1 MDGLEK
7 LSTTSLPSH
16 DNFYNKLKGVNIS
29 SVEYQY
35 CQQVWQDHNMTSFR
49 DFLEWYN
56 NKDVVPFLEALDKMF
71 HFYKEK
77 KIDMFKQG
85 ISVPGL
91 TLRYLF
97 KDIRKDF
104 FCLFPESHKDLYF
117 LFKNNIVG
125 GPSIIFHRY
134 QEKGRSRIRNGKKC
148 EQVLGFD
155 ANALYLWAIMQDMPT
170 GVVLRRREETGFR
183 REFTHYLQKTAA
195 GWLEWEGQTRG
206 YDIKHRL
213 NGFDYVEK
221 WECDWLKEQKRNPE
235 IKSFLKE
242 LYPYPTQDRFRMS
255 EESILSH
262 VKSGEV
268 FGVVECDIEVPPSL
282 RETFAEMP
290 PIFKNTEISLQDIG
304 EHMAQFIPKAVFCQF
319 GDEVSEARREGDKDP
334 AKSILADTMKLIG
347 NSAYGK
353 TVTNKEKHLDVVVC
367 NDDKVFQTINN
378 PFFRSL
384 SPLGNSKYEAD
395 LHKRVIDLDLPIQIG
410 FFVYQYAKL
419 RMLQFYYDFMLKFV
433 DPVDFEYCEMDT
445 DSAYIAIS
453 GTSLEDVIKPE
464 MRSFFEQE
472 KHLWFPRSD
481 TIEHKQYDKRTPG
494 LFKLEWQGDGI
505 VSLNSK
511 CYYCFGSDKEK
522 VSCKGVN
529 GNSAILTKDKFL
541 EVIQNKRSLQATNRG
556 FRMKSGQ
563 MQTYVQ
569 EKTALSYLYVKRK
582 VSNDGVSTTPLD
594 L

>member
-1 MDGLEK
+1 MELEGEYGSVGVGFDTGLRPQNFTPWSGVHVARFFFTSDGFCWLLYTWVEQFVPSLRAGTVSTQALPQAAPDFDLDEDPIQIPSAILEELMEDSPLQHLYRNNWGAIRTHHRRNNRVDVERYLLNQRPESVWVLDLITNMTVYVNKLRPFALLCLGIRGAKIEYLGQHKLLSVSVCSNVEGYETPHCFISEGDPASLVDEFITYCHEISQAAFANITNVFSFSGAISTLAELITNEETIATNNSDLHENDSNYLRNVLKPTLGGLLNYCRQIPVIGFNSGKYDINVMKGLMYQSLEKLHQNEDESAHDGYPAVSQVIKRNGDYMSISSKWLKFLDIKNYLAPGFSYKQFLEAYKCQEEKGFFPYDWMDGLEK

-206 YDIKHRL
+206 MI
-213 NGFDYVEK
+213 
-221 WECDWLKEQKRNPE
+221 
-235 IKSFLKE
+235 
-242 LYPYPTQDRFRMS
+242 
-255 EESILSH
+255 
-262 VKSGEV
+262 
-268 FGVVECDIEVPPSL
+268 
-282 RETFAEMP
+282 
-290 PIFKNTEISLQDIG
+290 
-304 EHMAQFIPKAVFCQF
+304 
-319 GDEVSEARREGDKDP
+319 
-334 AKSILADTMKLIG
+334 
-347 NSAYGK
+347 
-353 TVTNKEKHLDVVVC
+353 
-367 NDDKVFQTINN
+367 
-378 PFFRSL
+378 
-384 SPLGNSKYEAD
+384 
-395 LHKRVIDLDLPIQIG
+395 
-410 FFVYQYAKL
+410 
-419 RMLQFYYDFMLKFV
+419 
-433 DPVDFEYCEMDT
+433 
-445 DSAYIAIS
+445 
-453 GTSLEDVIKPE
+453 
-464 MRSFFEQE
+464 
-472 KHLWFPRSD
+472 
-481 TIEHKQYDKRTPG
+481 
-494 LFKLEWQGDGI
+494 
-505 VSLNSK
+505 
-511 CYYCFGSDKEK
+511 
-522 VSCKGVN
+522 
-529 GNSAILTKDKFL
+529 
-541 EVIQNKRSLQATNRG
+541 
-556 FRMKSGQ
+556 
-563 MQTYVQ
+563 
-569 EKTALSYLYVKRK
+569 
-582 VSNDGVSTTPLD
+582 
-594 L
+594 